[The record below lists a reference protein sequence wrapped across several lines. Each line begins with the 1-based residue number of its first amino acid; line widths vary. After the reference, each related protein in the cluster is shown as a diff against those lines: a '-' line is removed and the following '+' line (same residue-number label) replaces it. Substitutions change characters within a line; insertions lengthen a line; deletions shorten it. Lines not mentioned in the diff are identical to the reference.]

1 MCGKGQKTI
10 MEILT
15 KEYITNL
22 KRQNNGELADLA
34 KQYYTNSSYLTYIL
48 ESLGHLPS
56 SFDYSWI
63 LPLLNHPNEN
73 VRFWAV
79 KSIGKTSSEANL
91 DLLFKTAW
99 NDESTTVKREAVSSI
114 GRMRCRTAIPFLIKI
129 LQAEDPKIICQA
141 IRGLLVFKAVPEV
154 EAALRELINHE
165 NETIRTVIYKEFF
178 SDSRSS
184 KSKIPHTETYPFL
197 KNVIVNGD
205 VREVMKYVPDDS
217 IHLTFT
223 SPHTTMPVTT
233 PSTRAMRHI

>member
-1 MCGKGQKTI
+1 
-10 MEILT
+10 
-15 KEYITNL
+15 
-22 KRQNNGELADLA
+22 
-34 KQYYTNSSYLTYIL
+34 
-48 ESLGHLPS
+48 
-56 SFDYSWI
+56 
-63 LPLLNHPNEN
+63 
-73 VRFWAV
+73 
-79 KSIGKTSSEANL
+79 
-91 DLLFKTAW
+91 
-99 NDESTTVKREAVSSI
+99 
-114 GRMRCRTAIPFLIKI
+114 MRCRTAIPFLIKI

-141 IRGLLVFKAVPEV
+141 IRGLLVFKTDPEV

>member
-1 MCGKGQKTI
+1 

-91 DLLFKTAW
+91 DLYCSRQHGMTKARQSKERLFLP
-99 NDESTTVKREAVSSI
+99 S
-114 GRMRCRTAIPFLIKI
+114 
-129 LQAEDPKIICQA
+129 AE
-141 IRGLLVFKAVPEV
+141 
-154 EAALRELINHE
+154 
-165 NETIRTVIYKEFF
+165 
-178 SDSRSS
+178 
-184 KSKIPHTETYPFL
+184 
-197 KNVIVNGD
+197 
-205 VREVMKYVPDDS
+205 
-217 IHLTFT
+217 
-223 SPHTTMPVTT
+223 
-233 PSTRAMRHI
+233 